1 MVNLVKH
8 GKFTTD
14 DQVAELWE
22 NRNNPSFF
30 TQYAKRAK
38 ISVKVV
44 KYGPDNGLL
53 FANVQVANGSDRIH
67 AVELS
72 SFSLEVSYVDNR
84 EWNFPGNRISQP
96 SLLQRTTAV

>member
-44 KYGPDNGLL
+44 KYGPDNGL
-53 FANVQVANGSDRIH
+53 FANVRIANGSDRIH

-72 SFSLEVSYVDNR
+72 SFRLRSAMWTTGSGT
-84 EWNFPGNRISQP
+84 FSANRISQP